1 VRSTAAA
8 LVTALL
14 VAVTA
19 LVAGAAPASAHATL
33 IGTAPAADG
42 VIDAPP
48 EAVELRFDEQVEVV
62 EDAVQVFGPDGDR
75 VDRGQVEAIDGGA
88 TLRAPVDQGPQG
100 TYTVAWR
107 VTSEDGH
114 TLSGS
119 FVYHLGIETGAVA
132 VDDGSDPTTAW
143 VGGFG
148 RWLGFAGT
156 LAAVGAAVLTLAVRG
171 PGAGGRP
178 GARRP
183 SPRDDA
189 VGDDNPGVGGE
200 TPPAWRLSPRDDAVG
215 DAGTLT
221 AVRSAPPA
229 EPAPATPTVAA
240 PTAAATTGR
249 WGTPAARLLVL
260 AVAGGLAG
268 ALGTAVALVAMIAE
282 SAGRDL
288 SGAVGLVPD
297 LAPDTRTGQLALARI
312 GLCLATAGV
321 AALGGRWRRAPE
333 AVVAVGLAS
342 LAAASL
348 AGHAWTAPDRWLA
361 VGADVAH
368 LAGVAVW
375 VGGLLALL
383 VALGAATDQ
392 ERLAAR
398 FSALAVAAVPV
409 VVVSGAVSG
418 WQQVRTLDGLTST
431 AYGRL
436 LLAKVAGVAVMVALG
451 WVNRSRLVPQMRRAV
466 APLTRSLRVE
476 TAVAALVLALT
487 AALIHQAPARATAD
501 TGPFTT
507 TVAVD
512 GTEMAATVDPATT
525 GLNDIHLYF
534 TTAPDGGGPA
544 EPLDVDAVRV
554 TAGTTGVPPRRLP
567 VTPIST
573 DHVTV
578 SGASLPSAGT
588 WTIEVTAVRAGEP
601 LVYSFEVPIS

>member
-19 LVAGAAPASAHATL
+19 LVGWAAPASAHATL

-48 EAVELRFDEQVEVV
+48 EAVELRFDEPVEVV
-62 EDAVQVFGPDGDR
+62 EDAVQVFGPDGGR
-75 VDRGQVEAIDGGA
+75 VDRGQVEAVDGGA

-107 VTSEDGH
+107 VTSEDSH

-119 FVYHLGIETGAVA
+119 FVYHLGIETGAVT

-143 VGGFG
+143 VGGLG

-156 LAAVGAAVLTLAVRG
+156 LAAVGAAVLTLAVRS

-189 VGDDNPGVGGE
+189 VGDDNPGVGGETPPE

-240 PTAAATTGR
+240 PTEAATTGR

-321 AALGGRWRRAPE
+321 AALGGRWRRVPE
-333 AVVAVGLAS
+333 AVVA
-342 LAAASL
+342 
-348 AGHAWTAPDRWLA
+348 
-361 VGADVAH
+361 ADVAH

-392 ERLAAR
+392 ERLATR

-451 WVNRSRLVPQMRRAV
+451 WVNRSRLVPQVRRAV

-501 TGPFTT
+501 TGPFTA

-512 GTEMAATVDPATT
+512 GTEMTATVDPATT

-544 EPLDVDAVRV
+544 DPLDVDAVQV

-601 LVYSFEVPIS
+601 LVYGFEVPIS